1 MQKLVSS
8 LVDACPQAHVASLH
22 SSYSQESHSGSVL
35 MDESKE
41 NISPLRPKPCGSPD
55 LKKLVNREMVGSY
68 LLISEDMG
76 TPLRRTTFAKDADN
90 CSPKCV
96 TRTPDRR
103 IVSAD
108 GFHSSLS
115 PKAVPDC
122 YGTPLRRTT
131 YVKNSPNWQP
141 ECRRGGHTE
150 SSFRVGKLPIES
162 VEVGVGSHV
171 AMDAIPT
178 ISATPGKTCRQCLKS
193 DDPLRDVSRSPL
205 ILEDRLLHLQDAR
218 KSDKPNLERE
228 SSSVASSRCSPS
240 ESEYHTAVTTPFDDS
255 LSGNEDADI
264 FLDSNI
270 CSETITGDMSLCQQQ
285 LAVKASR
292 DATFISNED
301 TEMDSNGI
309 EDLIKKPKCDGPCVD
324 CSQTDFILTSK
335 EIEDE
340 YEVSTE
346 VISEVLM
353 SDTYVTE
360 TITSLH
366 AENVRSECSCT
377 STVCEQEVTGYE
389 HAGHEQQLFHSARS
403 SIQADDI
410 RYNTDIFP
418 TSCLSPLKDCDS
430 TATGYDSYRR
440 LSSTP
445 VLNCEKLVGTGST
458 DHSGLPVVDHKL
470 CYSVNN
476 DIKVDFH
483 EKMAC
488 FPASEKA
495 HDGLFR
501 FPFEND
507 VSCSFNSQTFT
518 KICATPSFTADALE
532 DVDGYN
538 RTYTKSANKNP
549 VGNLSGSRPA
559 SRPLFTDST
568 ACMNSADDEY
578 TGFIPLDAAQ
588 PGSCDTAVG
597 QPEIDEPV
605 RLPKP
610 ELASCHQ
617 PVQMSSFWLGGETS
631 VRGRDVFSYVGGQT
645 RHMISPGQK
654 RQSLIARLH
663 GDGPQQLTQPAGV
676 DVSAGVRCSKREH
689 LEGDGSPA
697 RKCPLIATL
706 KPCEY

>member
-1 MQKLVSS
+1 
-8 LVDACPQAHVASLH
+8 
-22 SSYSQESHSGSVL
+22 
-35 MDESKE
+35 MDELKE
-41 NISPLRPKPCGSPD
+41 NISPLRSKPSGSAD
-55 LKKLVNREMVGSY
+55 LQKVANREMVGSY

-76 TPLRRTTFAKDADN
+76 TPLRRTTFAKDADH

-103 IVSAD
+103 IVSVD
-108 GFHSSLS
+108 GFHSSSS
-115 PKAVPDC
+115 PQAVPDC
-122 YGTPLRRTT
+122 YATPLRRTT
-131 YVKNSPNWQP
+131 YVKNLPNQQP

-150 SSFRVGKLPIES
+150 SSLQVGKLPRNCESDVMES

-171 AMDAIPT
+171 AIDAIPDNL
-178 ISATPGKTCRQCLKS
+178 SATPGKTCRQYVKS

-218 KSDKPNLERE
+218 KSDKPNLERA

-255 LSGNEDADI
+255 LSENEDADV

-292 DATFISNED
+292 DATFISND
-301 TEMDSNGI
+301 DAEMDSNGR
-309 EDLIKKPKCDGPCVD
+309 EDSIKKPRCDGPCVD
-324 CSQTDFILTSK
+324 CQQTDFILTSK
-335 EIEDE
+335 ETEDE
-340 YEVSTE
+340 YEVRTD

-353 SDTYVTE
+353 SETYVTE

-366 AENVRSECSCT
+366 AENVRSECSRT
-377 STVCEQEVTGYE
+377 SDICEQELAGYE

-403 SIQADDI
+403 SVQADHI
-410 RYNTDIFP
+410 RYDTDIFP
-418 TSCLSPLKDCDS
+418 TSCMSPVKDYHC
-430 TATGYDSYRR
+430 TVTGYDAYKR

-445 VLNCEKLVGTGST
+445 VLSCEKLVGTGST
-458 DHSGLPVVDHKL
+458 DHNGLPVVNNKL
-470 CYSVNN
+470 CYSVTN
-476 DIKVDFH
+476 DIEVDFH
-483 EKMAC
+483 EKMARL
-488 FPASEKA
+488 PASEKA
-495 HDGLFR
+495 HDGLLR
-501 FPFEND
+501 FPFDND

-518 KICATPSFTADALE
+518 KICATPSFTADAVG
-532 DVDGYN
+532 DVDSYN

-559 SRPLFTDST
+559 SRPLFADST
-568 ACMNSADDEY
+568 ACMNSADNEY

-588 PGSCDTAVG
+588 SGCCDTAVG
-597 QPEIDEPV
+597 PHYLDEPV

-610 ELASCHQ
+610 ELANGHQ
-617 PVQMSSFWLGGETS
+617 SVQMSSFWLEGETS

-663 GDGPQQLTQPAGV
+663 GEIPQHSAQPAAVSDSVGV
-676 DVSAGVRCSKREH
+676 GHGKREH

-697 RKCPLIATL
+697 RKRPLIAAL
-706 KPCEY
+706 KPCKY